1 MKRKARRVEVD
12 VDEENRKKEKIRIL
26 MRKIFGAKVSEE
38 DLSQR
43 REELEKQ
50 RDLYLQG
57 VTDSLKW
64 TSAIVV
70 GAILWIGNIITSIP
84 GYTRI
89 IAIGGLVF
97 LVMSLFLAIIAA
109 NEILDARAR
118 YWKMANQAFDHS
130 VVFFEWKRD
139 PSLFDEKDIYETVL
153 NSLEELE
160 KVKPYLEPDRFVC
173 WVNWHRNFLLFGLI
187 LYLISEIVLSYNS

>member
-1 MKRKARRVEVD
+1 MKRKVRRVEID
-12 VDEENRKKEKIRIL
+12 VDEENRKKEKIE
-26 MRKIFGAKVSEE
+26 IFMEKVLGAKVSEE
-38 DLSQR
+38 NLNQR
-43 REELEKQ
+43 REELEEQ

-57 VTDSLKW
+57 VIDSLKW

-84 GYTRI
+84 GYTGI
-89 IAIGGLVF
+89 IAIEGLFF

-109 NEILDARAR
+109 NKILAARAQ
-118 YWKMANQAFDHS
+118 YWKMANQAFAHC
-130 VVFFEWKRD
+130 VTFFEKERD

-153 NSLEELE
+153 NSLKELE

-173 WVNWHRNFLLFGLI
+173 WIEWHRNFLLTGLI
-187 LYLISEIVLSYNS
+187 FYFISQVFLSVIS